1 MVKIKFDSFSNCRRM
16 DVFEEIVQKRKN
28 QMSIDGLENI
38 CLGLATNKKLLFF
51 GNLTVVNCKE
61 GTLVNPGV
69 DYPCSCNY
77 LPVR

>member
-1 MVKIKFDSFSNCRRM
+1 M

-38 CLGLATNKKLLFF
+38 CLGSILATNKKLFFF

-69 DYPCSCNY
+69 DYPCSCIY
-77 LPVR
+77 LPFR